1 MIRFAGL
8 SGLIPC
14 GLMMSAFVGLASAQ
28 ETKPEPTD
36 VEKAAMAEVR
46 KSGGQVMEL
55 AQNDARLD
63 VAFHLA
69 DGKIE
74 DAQLAPLKNLPKLAQ
89 LNVRGKD
96 ITDAGLVNI
105 KDAKGLVRLHLE
117 KTKVTDA
124 GLEQLKG
131 LENLEYL
138 NLYGTAVTD
147 AGLKQLEGLKKLKRL
162 YLWQTP
168 VTDAGVAALKA
179 ALPEIQIIRGVEPPK
194 PAEAKP
200 EEKKPEEKKEEKK

>member
-1 MIRFAGL
+1 MIRLL
-8 SGLIPC
+8 SLWTVMAAIC
-14 GLMMSAFVGLASAQ
+14 VSMAAAQ
-28 ETKPEPTD
+28 EKPAPTEA
-36 VEKAAMAEVR
+36 EKNAMTEVR

-69 DGKIE
+69 DGKITDE
-74 DAQLAPLKNLPKLAQ
+74 QLAPLKNLPQLAQ
-89 LNVRGKD
+89 LNLRGRE
-96 ITDAGLVNI
+96 ITNAGLVYL
-105 KDAKGLVRLHLE
+105 KDLKGLVRLHLE
-117 KTKVTDA
+117 KTKITDE
-124 GLEQLKG
+124 GLENLKG

-147 AGLKQLEGLKKLKRL
+147 AGLKHLEGLKKLRKI

-179 ALPEIQIIRGVEPPK
+179 AIPEVQIIRGVEPAK
-194 PAEAKP
+194 PA
-200 EEKKPEEKKEEKK
+200 EEKKPEEKPEEKK

>member
-1 MIRFAGL
+1 MTRLVVLTGLMTCGLLWSAFAGV
-8 SGLIPC
+8 
-14 GLMMSAFVGLASAQ
+14 AVAQ
-28 ETKPEPTD
+28 DKPAPTD
-36 VEKAAMAEVR
+36 AEKAAMAEVR
-46 KSGGQVMEL
+46 KLGGQVMEL

-63 VAFHLA
+63 VAYHLA

-74 DAQLAPLKNLPKLAQ
+74 DAALAPLKNLPKLAQ

-96 ITDAGLVNI
+96 ITDAGLVHL
-105 KDAKGLVRLHLE
+105 KDAKALVRLHLE
-117 KTKVTDA
+117 RTKITDA
-124 GLEQLKG
+124 GLENLKG

-147 AGLKQLEGLKKLKRL
+147 AGLKHLEGLKKLKRI

-179 ALPEIQIIRGVEPPK
+179 AVPEVQIIRGVEPPK
-194 PAEAKP
+194 PAETKP

>member
-14 GLMMSAFVGLASAQ
+14 GLMWSAFVGLSSAQ
-28 ETKPEPTD
+28 EAKPVPTD
-36 VEKAAMAEVR
+36 TEKAAMAEVR
-46 KSGGQVMEL
+46 KAGGQVMEL

-89 LNVRGKD
+89 LNVRGKE
-96 ITDAGLVNI
+96 ITDAGLVHL
-105 KDAKGLVRLHLE
+105 KDAKGLLRLHLE

-138 NLYGTAVTD
+138 NLYGTVVTD
-147 AGLKQLEGLKKLKRL
+147 AGLKHLEGLKKLKRL

-168 VTDAGVAALKA
+168 VTDAGVAALKT

>member
-1 MIRFAGL
+1 MIRA
-8 SGLIPC
+8 
-14 GLMMSAFVGLASAQ
+14 VGLCLVMSGVVASIGFAQ
-28 ETKPEPTD
+28 DKPAPPTEA
-36 VEKAAMAEVR
+36 EKAAMAEIR
-46 KSGGQVMEL
+46 KAGGQVMEL

-74 DAQLAPLKNLPKLAQ
+74 DANLAPLKSLPKLAK
-89 LNVRGKD
+89 LNLRGKE
-96 ITDAGLVNI
+96 ITDAGLTHI
-105 KDAKGLVRLHLE
+105 KDSKGLLHLHLE
-117 KTKVTDA
+117 RTKVTDA
-124 GLEQLKG
+124 GMEHLKG

-147 AGLKQLEGLKKLKRL
+147 AGLKQLEGLKKLTRL
-162 YLWQTP
+162 YLWETK

-179 ALPEIQIIRGVEPPK
+179 ATPTLQIIRGVEPAK

-200 EEKKPEEKKEEKK
+200 EEKKPEEKK

>member
-14 GLMMSAFVGLASAQ
+14 GLMWSVFVGLASAQ
-28 ETKPEPTD
+28 EKPAPTD
-36 VEKAAMAEVR
+36 AEKAAMAEVR

-96 ITDAGLVNI
+96 ITDAGLVHI
-105 KDAKGLVRLHLE
+105 KDAKGLLRLHLE

-168 VTDAGVAALKA
+168 VTDAGVAALKV

-194 PAEAKP
+194 PAEVKP

>member
-1 MIRFAGL
+1 MIRTVGL
-8 SGLIPC
+8 CLV
-14 GLMMSAFVGLASAQ
+14 MSSFVGSMAYS
-28 ETKPEPTD
+28 E
-36 VEKAAMAEVR
+36 EKAPPTEAEKSAMAEIR
-46 KSGGQVMEL
+46 KAGGQVMEL

-63 VAFHLA
+63 VAYHLA

-96 ITDAGLVNI
+96 ITDAGLVHI
-105 KDAKGLVRLHLE
+105 KDSKGLVRLHLE
-117 KTKVTDA
+117 RTKVTDA
-124 GLEQLKG
+124 GLENLKG

-162 YLWQTP
+162 YLWETK

-179 ALPEIQIIRGVEPPK
+179 AVPEIQIVRGVEPAK

-200 EEKKPEEKKEEKK
+200 EEKKPEEKK

>member
-8 SGLIPC
+8 FGLIPC
-14 GLMMSAFVGLASAQ
+14 GLMLSAFVGLTSAQ
-28 ETKPEPTD
+28 EKPAPTD
-36 VEKAAMAEVR
+36 AEKGAMAEVR
-46 KSGGQVMEL
+46 KAGGQVMEL

-168 VTDAGVAALKA
+168 VTDAGVAALKT

-200 EEKKPEEKKEEKK
+200 EEKKPEEKK

>member
-1 MIRFAGL
+1 MIRSVGL
-8 SGLIPC
+8 SLLITFAAT
-14 GLMMSAFVGLASAQ
+14 MAFSQ
-28 ETKPEPTD
+28 EKPAPTEA
-36 VEKAAMAEVR
+36 EKAAMAEIR

-74 DAQLAPLKNLPKLAQ
+74 DASLAPLKSLPKLAQ
-89 LNVRGKD
+89 LNVRGKE
-96 ITDAGLVNI
+96 ITDAGLANI
-105 KDAKGLVRLHLE
+105 KDSKGLVRLHLE
-117 KTKVTDA
+117 KTKITDA
-124 GLEQLKG
+124 GLENLKG

-147 AGLKQLEGLKKLKRL
+147 AGLKHLEGLKKLKRL
-162 YLWQTP
+162 YLWETK

-179 ALPEIQIIRGVEPPK
+179 AVPEIQIVRGVEPAK
-194 PAEAKP
+194 PAEPKA
-200 EEKKPEEKKEEKK
+200 EEKKPEEKK

>member
-1 MIRFAGL
+1 MIRAVGL
-8 SGLIPC
+8 C
-14 GLMMSAFVGLASAQ
+14 LMMSGVFVSIGFSQ
-28 ETKPEPTD
+28 EKPAPTD
-36 VEKAAMAEVR
+36 AEKAAMAEIR
-46 KSGGQVMEL
+46 KVGGQVMEL

-63 VAFHLA
+63 VAYHLA

-74 DAQLAPLKNLPKLAQ
+74 DAQLASLKNLPKLAQ

-96 ITDAGLVNI
+96 ITDAGLAHI
-105 KDAKGLVRLHLE
+105 KDSKGLVRLHLE
-117 KTKVTDA
+117 RTKVTDA

-147 AGLKQLEGLKKLKRL
+147 AGLKHLEGLKKLKRL
-162 YLWQTP
+162 YLWETK
-168 VTDAGVAALKA
+168 VTDAGVAAIKA
-179 ALPEIQIIRGVEPPK
+179 AVPGLQVIRGVEPAK

-200 EEKKPEEKKEEKK
+200 EEKKPEEKK

>member
-1 MIRFAGL
+1 LRFI
-8 SGLIPC
+8 SCGLILSTC
-14 GLMMSAFVGLASAQ
+14 LGLASAQ
-28 ETKPEPTD
+28 EKPAPTD
-36 VEKAAMAEVR
+36 AEKAAMAEVR

-96 ITDAGLVNI
+96 ITDAGLANI

-117 KTKVTDA
+117 KTKITDA

-138 NLYGTAVTD
+138 NLYGTGVTD
-147 AGLKQLEGLKKLKRL
+147 TGLKHLEGLKKLKRL
-162 YLWQTP
+162 YLWQTQA
-168 VTDAGVAALKA
+168 TDAGVAALKA
-179 ALPEIQIIRGVEPPK
+179 AVPELKIDRGVEPPK

>member
-1 MIRFAGL
+1 MIRAMGLCLLL
-8 SGLIPC
+8 SGVF
-14 GLMMSAFVGLASAQ
+14 GSVAMSDDKA
-28 ETKPEPTD
+28 PPTEA
-36 VEKAAMAEVR
+36 EKGAMAEIR
-46 KSGGQVMEL
+46 KAGGQVMEL

-74 DAQLAPLKNLPKLAQ
+74 DASLAPLKNLPKLAQ

-96 ITDAGLVNI
+96 ITDAGLVFI
-105 KDAKGLVRLHLE
+105 KDSKGLIRLHLE
-117 KTKVTDA
+117 RTKVTDA
-124 GLEQLKG
+124 GLENLKG

-147 AGLKQLEGLKKLKRL
+147 AGLKHLEGLKKLKRL
-162 YLWQTP
+162 YLWETK

-179 ALPEIQIIRGVEPPK
+179 AIPELQIVRGVEPAKPAEAK

-200 EEKKPEEKKEEKK
+200 EEKK